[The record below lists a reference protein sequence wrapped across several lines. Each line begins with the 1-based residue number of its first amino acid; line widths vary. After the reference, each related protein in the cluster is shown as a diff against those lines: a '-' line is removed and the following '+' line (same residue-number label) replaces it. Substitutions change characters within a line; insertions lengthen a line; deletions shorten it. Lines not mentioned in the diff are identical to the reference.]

1 MTRPVRPI
9 ALVILTLCMIYP
21 GVTLLWQGLVPF
33 GAGEY
38 FMLVGQ
44 LGPWMDLAHRLGIP
58 PAVPLVLKAIIG
70 LMWIGGVIGLW
81 AGDPPL
87 PVPGVGKMGGAY
99 PMTLGAAALSLLC
112 PVGPT
117 IMGLIALVCL
127 LGFRENPAEV
137 PA

>member
-1 MTRPVRPI
+1 MIRPVRPV
-9 ALVILTLCMIYP
+9 ALVILTICMIYP
-21 GVTLLWQGLVPF
+21 GVAFLWQGLYPF
-33 GAGEY
+33 GTGEH

-44 LGPWMDLAHRLGIP
+44 YGPWVELAYQLGIP
-58 PAVPLVLKAIIG
+58 PIVPNLLKALIG
-70 LMWIGGVIGLW
+70 FMWVGGVIGLW

-112 PVGPT
+112 PIGPT
-117 IMGLIALVCL
+117 VMGLIGLVCL